1 MKPTSP
7 RRAKRVGRGE
17 HTRNEKRIFRL
28 TSITALARTINPRLR
43 THQFHLAV
51 ATLGGL
57 IVLALEL
64 ERTGSMSAALRPA
77 LNAGV
82 TVFLAWAIAREID
95 PDETRTANLAAV
107 LAVGGRLLTGPGHLA
122 ALVMLLLATRIVLR
136 STGLAPT
143 ILDSFVFLPLAAF
156 IAGQSVTGWMAALV
170 VAYAVARDHRLPEP
184 AGSRSLVAAFVI
196 SATGSAGVI
205 ATGAFGSG
213 WATPEALPL
222 GWFAAGLVAGLALTG
237 YVPMSKTDYTGEML
251 DFFRLRSARW
261 ILLGGS
267 WLAVV
272 VAGGPAVAGL
282 SAVWAVL
289 VAATLIARRL
299 VPAFG
304 PA

>member
-1 MKPTSP
+1 
-7 RRAKRVGRGE
+7 
-17 HTRNEKRIFRL
+17 
-28 TSITALARTINPRLR
+28 
-43 THQFHLAV
+43 
-51 ATLGGL
+51 
-57 IVLALEL
+57 
-64 ERTGSMSAALRPA
+64 MSEAARPA
-77 LNAGV
+77 FNAAV

-107 LAVGGRLLTGPGHLA
+107 LAVGGRWLTGPGHLA

-156 IAGQSVTGWMAALV
+156 IASQSVTGWIAALV
-170 VAYAVARDHRLPEP
+170 LAYAVARDHRLPGP
-184 AGSRSLVAAFVI
+184 AGSRSLIAAFVI
-196 SATGSAGVI
+196 SATASGGVI
-205 ATGAFGSG
+205 ATGAFGSV
-213 WATPEALPL
+213 WSVPEALPL
-222 GWFAAGLVAGLALTG
+222 GLSAAGLVAGLALPG
-237 YVPMSKTDYTGEML
+237 YVPMSKSDYTGEML

-267 WLAVV
+267 LLAVV
-272 VAGGPAVAGL
+272 VAGGAAAAGL

>member
-1 MKPTSP
+1 M
-7 RRAKRVGRGE
+7 
-17 HTRNEKRIFRL
+17 FRL

-51 ATLGGL
+51 SLLGAL
-57 IVLALEL
+57 VVLAVEI
-64 ERTGSMSAALRPA
+64 EQQGSMTEAWRPA

-95 PDETRTANLAAV
+95 PDENRTANLAAV
-107 LAVGGRLLTGPGHLA
+107 LAVGGRLLAGPGNLA
-122 ALVMLLLATRIVLR
+122 ALIMLLLATRIAMR

-143 ILDSFVFLPLAAF
+143 MLDSFVFMPIAAF
-156 IAGQSVTGWMAALV
+156 VAGQTVTGWMAALAL
-170 VAYAVARDHRLPEP
+170 AYAVARDHRLPQP
-184 AGSRSLVAAFVI
+184 AGRHSLVAAFVV
-196 SATGSAGVI
+196 SATASGGVI

-213 WATPEALPL
+213 WPVPAALPL
-222 GWFAAGLVAGLALTG
+222 GLLAAGVVAGLFLPG
-237 YVPMSKTDYTGEML
+237 YVPMSKADYTGEML

-267 WLAVV
+267 LLAVV
-272 VAGGPAVAGL
+272 GAGGPAVGGL
-282 SAVWAVL
+282 SGVWVVL

-299 VPAFG
+299 VPVFG